1 MKPWVTRK
9 RTRPGGSRRERLAER
24 SRTFVLV
31 VRPLSRYPEH
41 SAQGDVWK
49 RPNLS
54 PHDRSILT
62 VAALIAHNQTIEK
75 APPSCTGAQEKAPS
89 VQALRDHHAPRVPR
103 RPAQRLVHRG
113 RRQGRLQRQ
122 SQPGSPRG
130 RFATHQPSGTFAQD
144 HNKSSKTSGDGG
156 RAALSYDALVTSR
169 AKLSTMKTRKLGE
182 NLEVSAIGLGCM
194 GLSFGL
200 GPAADK
206 KEAIAVIR
214 SAVHRGVNLST
225 PPRLT
230 VPSLMKNWSA
240 RRCSRFATRFSS
252 ARNSASISTRRVNRW
267 GLIVGLRVSAESS
280 RLR

>member
-1 MKPWVTRK
+1 M
-9 RTRPGGSRRERLAER
+9 
-24 SRTFVLV
+24 LV

-156 RAALSYDALVTSR
+156 RAALSYDAAPNATRLKDDAAAENALPSAVDLVRT
-169 AKLSTMKTRKLGE
+169 KLLDAGRNVEFGWLCFSVGDRQT
-182 NLEVSAIGLGCM
+182 
-194 GLSFGL
+194 FGL
-200 GPAADK
+200 MANLTQ
-206 KEAIAVIR
+206 R
-214 SAVHRGVNLST
+214 SASCGFVR
-225 PPRLT
+225 P
-230 VPSLMKNWSA
+230 
-240 RRCSRFATRFSS
+240 FAPHWP
-252 ARNSASISTRRVNRW
+252 N
-267 GLIVGLRVSAESS
+267 
-280 RLR
+280 